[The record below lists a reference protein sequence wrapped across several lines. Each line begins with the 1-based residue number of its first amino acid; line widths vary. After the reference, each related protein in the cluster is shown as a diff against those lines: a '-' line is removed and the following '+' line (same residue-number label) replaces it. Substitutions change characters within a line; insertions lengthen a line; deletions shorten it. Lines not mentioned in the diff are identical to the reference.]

1 MDIKTV
7 NLEIAKPIFK
17 KVLLTLFV
25 SATKS
30 CNKDTSTQK
39 TATTP
44 TGVVA
49 VSKISYTELLSS
61 IKKKNTQA
69 RKEELFS
76 FINNEIP
83 TYWEGTPWSFNG
95 TTRIPQSGSIAC
107 GYFITNVLT
116 DFGYDIKRIYLA
128 QQPSSVMIKQLC
140 TDLKYFDSREKLKDF
155 VKSKSKNQ
163 VYIVGLDFHTGF
175 ITFDGNNTYFI
186 HSNYIKNQGVVKELA
201 TSSQALNASK
211 TFMIGNLRF

>member
-1 MDIKTV
+1 M
-7 NLEIAKPIFK
+7 
-17 KVLLTLFV
+17 
-25 SATKS
+25 S

-44 TGVVA
+44 GGVVA
-49 VSKISYTELLSS
+49 VSKISYTEFLSS
-61 IKKKNTQA
+61 LKKNNKQA
-69 RKEELFS
+69 PKETLFS

-95 TTRIPQSGSIAC
+95 TTRIPKTGSIAC

-140 TDLKYFDSREKLKDF
+140 TDVKYFDSRGKLEDF
-155 VKSKSKNQ
+155 VKS
-163 VYIVGLDFHTGF
+163 
-175 ITFDGNNTYFI
+175 
-186 HSNYIKNQGVVKELA
+186 
-201 TSSQALNASK
+201 
-211 TFMIGNLRF
+211 

>member
-1 MDIKTV
+1 MDIKIV
-7 NLEIAKPIFK
+7 NLKIAKPIFK
-17 KVLLTLFV
+17 KTLFTLFV
-25 SATKS
+25 SATMS

-44 TGVVA
+44 SRVVA

-61 IKKKNTQA
+61 IKNKSTQA
-69 RKEELFS
+69 KKEELFS

-107 GYFITNVLT
+107 GYFITNILT
-116 DFGYDIKRIYLA
+116 DFGYNIKRIHLA

-140 TDLKYFDSREKLKDF
+140 TDIKYFDSRERLEDF
-155 VKSKSKNQ
+155 VRSKSKNQ

-175 ITFDGNNTYFI
+175 ITFDGKETYFI

-201 TSSQALNASK
+201 TSSQALNTSK
-211 TFMIGNLRF
+211 IFMIGNLRF